1 MASES
6 IPAFP
11 GLKDR
16 LLVLYDGECGLCNS
30 SIRWMLRR
38 DRHDRLRFA
47 PSNSYQVQSLL
58 ASHGV
63 QMAGPDT
70 GPDSILVF
78 RSVGTPVEEML
89 VRSNGILACL
99 RVLPQPWPVLAAI
112 IRLVPRPIRE
122 SGYRLIARSRYRIWG
137 RYAVCP
143 IPTAEERA
151 HFL

>member
-1 MASES
+1 
-6 IPAFP
+6 
-11 GLKDR
+11 
-16 LLVLYDGECGLCNS
+16 
-30 SIRWMLRR
+30 
-38 DRHDRLRFA
+38 
-47 PSNSYQVQSLL
+47 
-58 ASHGV
+58 
-63 QMAGPDT
+63 
-70 GPDSILVF
+70 
-78 RSVGTPVEEML
+78 VGTPVEEML

-122 SGYRLIARSRYRIWG
+122 SGYRLIARMRYRIWG